1 VTETRSTG
9 SNAVT
14 GSTAVTGLMTT
25 ARRALRL
32 SETRQKIADTI
43 APPPTMVTMSGDI
56 SHRPEDVLYAAVKAH
71 DFERRLQLAIAEYVR
86 ANEPHTTSY
95 DLAKHLTV
103 WVRRLAQEP
112 FYESCLLRDD
122 PPRRA

>member
-1 VTETRSTG
+1 M
-9 SNAVT
+9 T

-32 SETRQKIADTI
+32 SETRQRIADTI

-56 SHRPEDVLYAAVKAH
+56 SHRPEDALYRAVKAH

-86 ANEPHTTSY
+86 ANEPQTTSF

-103 WVRRLAQEP
+103 WMRRLAHE
-112 FYESCLLRDD
+112 ERS
-122 PPRRA
+122 